1 MIRNVTGQLLLL
13 LLLLLRAS
21 CAFLYDDRLEY
32 KEDIDNT
39 VVTDD
44 DTDVS
49 SHSKA
54 YDIYV
59 RSLLLYNEGVSK
71 FISVFDMI

>member
-1 MIRNVTGQLLLL
+1 MIRNALTGQLLL

-32 KEDIDNT
+32 KEDIDT
-39 VVTDD
+39 IVTDE

-59 RSLLLYNEGVSK
+59 RSLLLYNEGVS
-71 FISVFDMI
+71 

>member
-1 MIRNVTGQLLLL
+1 MTRNALTGQLLLLL

-32 KEDIDNT
+32 KADIDT
-39 VVTDD
+39 IVTDQ

-59 RSLLLYNEGVSK
+59 RSLLLYNEGVS
-71 FISVFDMI
+71 